1 VDGIL
6 DRDRHGVLLPRRL
19 LADQGRLLAVSS
31 RSRAHLRQGPL
42 ATVIDDPSMERY
54 RSSQARRRLS
64 LLQAMLSVLLVTVP
78 LLLFHWHR
86 KDATMPLWGF
96 AVAAVV
102 LSIPWVFVTGMVN
115 GSVSGIFDLSD
126 AQLDEIERRDRDAA
140 YRTAYRALIPVS
152 MVVLGVVSGLVSAGQ
167 GYWAF
172 WIVALFYFA
181 LLGLPQHIAAW
192 RLAARGDAEADGAPD
207 EGSHGP

>member
-1 VDGIL
+1 MSQ
-6 DRDRHGVLLPRRL
+6 HT
-19 LADQGRLLAVSS
+19 
-31 RSRAHLRQGPL
+31 RAQRRQGTL
-42 ATVIDDPSMERY
+42 ATAFDHPSMGRY
-54 RSSQARRRLS
+54 RTSLARRRLS
-64 LLQAMLSVLLVTVP
+64 VLQAMLSVLLVTLP

-86 KDATMPLWGF
+86 TDATMPLWGF
-96 AVAAVV
+96 VLALVV

-115 GSVSGIFDLSD
+115 GSVSGIFDLRD
-126 AQLDEIERRDRDAA
+126 TQLDEIERRDRDAA
-140 YRTAYRALIPVS
+140 YRTAYRAIIPVS
-152 MVVLGVVSGLVSAGQ
+152 MVLLGAVSGLASAGR

-192 RLAARGDAEADGAPD
+192 RLAARGDAEADGAQD

>member
-1 VDGIL
+1 MSQ
-6 DRDRHGVLLPRRL
+6 HT
-19 LADQGRLLAVSS
+19 
-31 RSRAHLRQGPL
+31 RAQRRQGTL
-42 ATVIDDPSMERY
+42 ATAFDHPSMERY
-54 RSSQARRRLS
+54 RMSSARRRLS
-64 LLQAMLSVLLVTVP
+64 VLQAMLSVLLVTLP

-86 KDATMPLWGF
+86 TDATMPLWGF

-152 MVVLGVVSGLVSAGQ
+152 MVVLGVVSGLVSAGR

-192 RLAARGDAEADGAPD
+192 RLAARGDAEADGAQD
-207 EGSHGP
+207 EGSRGP

>member
-1 VDGIL
+1 MTQL
-6 DRDRHGVLLPRRL
+6 
-19 LADQGRLLAVSS
+19 S
-31 RSRAHLRQGPL
+31 RTQLRQGTL
-42 ATVIDDPSMERY
+42 ATAFDHPQMERY
-54 RSSQARRRLS
+54 RTSLARRRLS
-64 LLQAMLSVLLVTVP
+64 VLQAMLSVLLVTLP

-86 KDATMPLWGF
+86 TDATMPLWGF
-96 AVAAVV
+96 VLALVV

-152 MVVLGVVSGLVSAGQ
+152 MVVLGVVSGLVSAGR

-172 WIVALFYFA
+172 WIVALYYFA

-192 RLAARGDAEADGAPD
+192 RLAARGDAEVDGAQD